1 MVHMSPFLISPLYL
15 SVNGGETVKLEL
27 ANVPGAFGNDQFKG
41 FIVQGVEQASGKTL
55 GTFVVGP
62 NE

>member
-1 MVHMSPFLISPLYL
+1 MSPFRISPLYL
-15 SVNGGETVKLEL
+15 SVNGGETVKLVL
-27 ANVPGAFGNDQFKG
+27 AEAPGACGGDQFKG
-41 FIVQGVEQASGKTL
+41 FIVQGVDQISGKTL

>member
-1 MVHMSPFLISPLYL
+1 MYL
-15 SVNGGETVKLEL
+15 SVNGGETVELEL
-27 ANVPGAFGNDQFKG
+27 AKVPGAFGNDQFKG
-41 FIVQGVEQASGKTL
+41 FIVQGVEEASGKTL

>member
-1 MVHMSPFLISPLYL
+1 M
-15 SVNGGETVKLEL
+15 KLVL
-27 ANVPGAFGNDQFKG
+27 AKAPGAFGGDQFKG
-41 FIVQGVEQASGKTL
+41 FIVQGVDQISGKTL